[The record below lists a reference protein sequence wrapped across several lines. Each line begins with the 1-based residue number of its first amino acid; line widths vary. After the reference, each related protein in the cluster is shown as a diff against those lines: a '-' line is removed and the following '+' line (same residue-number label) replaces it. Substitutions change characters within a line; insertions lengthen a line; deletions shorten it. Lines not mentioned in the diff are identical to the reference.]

1 MKCVL
6 YKKIIVFS
14 ISLLFFSAV
23 VMPFIS
29 GEKNSHYTEPIVI
42 FADQYDDI
50 IEISYEINEF
60 EEIPVIINDIEYS
73 KIIIGEESNLL
84 LKGKPDIPNICRS
97 ILVSDKEKMVVE
109 VIDSTFIEYN
119 NVIIAPSQGNLPRSV
134 NPDDIPYEFDSIYY
148 EDAWFPDE
156 IVTLREPY
164 ILRDFRGQ
172 VVEIY
177 PIQYNPV
184 KKIMRFYTSVE
195 VKIYPDGE
203 DTINCIYREELPSS
217 VDSDFNSIYKN
228 HFINFGKSGR
238 YTPVEEQG
246 NMLIITYDDFWD
258 SMLPFFQWKNVK
270 GVPTEMINIST
281 IGSANDTKTYI
292 EEYYNDY
299 GLTFV
304 LLVGDAA
311 QVPTLTAGYYASDPS
326 YSYIVGSDS
335 YPDLFIGR
343 FSTQNIEDLE
353 TQVERSIEYEK
364 YPQSGAEWYKKGV
377 GVASSQGLGD
387 DGEMDYEHIRNIRD
401 KLMDY
406 TYIEVDELYDGSQGG
421 EDESGNPTSIMVS
434 EAVNDGR
441 SVLNYCGDGSPSGWG
456 SSGFGN
462 DNIHQLV
469 NDNMLPYVINVACN
483 NGQFNDYDECF
494 CEAWLRA
501 THDGEPTGAIAAT
514 GSSKSMTWDPPMD
527 AQDEMADLLV
537 ESYTNNV
544 KHTIGG
550 IHANG
555 CMHMNDEYGEV
566 GYSET
571 DTWHVFGDPS
581 LQIRTNTPSDIT
593 VDHDEQILLGSK
605 TFELDVS
612 GAENALCAISY
623 ETKLLGYSYTD
634 EKGHANITFNET
646 IEFLDE
652 LDLVVT
658 AYNKN
663 PYITKL
669 QIYLPPPDLKI
680 GIVKG
685 GLFYIKATI
694 KNDGDAE
701 ATDINW
707 EISIEGGIIPFGR
720 ICNGTITN
728 IAAEGE
734 MTITSKLILGFGQV
748 RVKVTASGS
757 ECNTYCN
764 RGGKVFLF
772 FIHVNPGGS

>member
-1 MKCVL
+1 MKDIQIRKTL
-6 YKKIIVFS
+6 IFS
-14 ISLLFFSAV
+14 IVLLLVGAV
-23 VMPFIS
+23 FVPYIS
-29 GEKNSHYTEPIVI
+29 GERFIRKTEQVAINVN
-42 FADQYDDI
+42 QYDDT
-50 IEISYEINEF
+50 IEISYDIDDF
-60 EEIPVIINDIEYS
+60 DDIPVIINDIEYL

-84 LKGKPDIPNICRS
+84 FKGKPDIPNICRS
-97 ILVSDKEKMVVE
+97 ILIPDTAKME
-109 VIDSTFIEYN
+109 IDVIDSSFLEYK
-119 NVIIAPSQGNLPRSV
+119 NVLIAPSKGNLLRSV
-134 NPDDIPYEFDSIYY
+134 NPEEIPYEFGEVYN
-148 EDAWFPDE
+148 EDAWFPGD
-156 IVTLREPY
+156 IAKLRDPY
-164 ILRDFRGQ
+164 ILRDYRSQ

-177 PIQYNPV
+177 PIQYNPA
-184 KKIMRFYTSVE
+184 KKLMRFYTNIVVNVYE
-195 VKIYPDGE
+195 NGVDN
-203 DTINCIYREELPSS
+203 INIINREKLPES
-217 VDSDFNSIYKN
+217 VDSDFKLIYKN
-228 HFINFGKSGR
+228 HFINFGKSDR
-238 YTPVEEQG
+238 YDPVSEQG
-246 NMLIITYDDFWD
+246 NMLIITYDNFWD
-258 SMLPFFQWKNVK
+258 TMIPFVQWKK
-270 GVPTEMINIST
+270 MQGIPTEMVNVST
-281 IGSANDTKTYI
+281 IGDANAIKTYV
-292 EEYYNDY
+292 EDYYNST
-299 GLTFV
+299 GLTFL

-311 QVPTLTAGYYASDPS
+311 QVPPYYAGSSASDPS
-326 YSYIVGSDS
+326 YTYIVGSDH
-335 YPDLFIGR
+335 YPDLFVGR
-343 FSTQNIEDLE
+343 FSAQNNQQLE

-441 SVLNYCGDGSPSGWG
+441 SVLNYCGHGSPSGWG